1 MGPPF
6 WSWCQGGVSI
16 SGWMQPAVCWRD
28 LWWNK
33 QLWQRLNLEER
44 LTDVCRKVHGRC
56 TLMDKCSADKDR
68 ETKNLWWNDLPTA
81 SRPTDEATRWWLGSI
96 TKNYFSRTFQEHL
109 AWLCLNSGFIHASE
123 GTEPNKSTFT
133 SQWQELHVKEMWQN
147 VTFSVFN
154 TGFLITTEI
163 VFDLSDNL
171 DFTVVSSMFI

>member
-1 MGPPF
+1 MWDKGKPPLHYSGGVMGPPF

-33 QLWQRLNLEER
+33 QLWQRLNPEER

-81 SRPTDEATRWWLGSI
+81 SRPTDEATRWWLGFHA
-96 TKNYFSRTFQEHL
+96 KEWFFQNLSRTFGMTLFKFWVYSCFRGHWTKQKHL
-109 AWLCLNSGFIHASE
+109 Y
-123 GTEPNKSTFT
+123 KSVIGITC
-133 SQWQELHVKEMWQN
+133 QRN
-147 VTFSVFN
+147 VTKR
-154 TGFLITTEI
+154 
-163 VFDLSDNL
+163 
-171 DFTVVSSMFI
+171 DFFCV